1 VKRNLLTKIALLATL
16 SLVGAAAVAEDRSIP
31 ALTGRVVDETGTLT
45 ADEKGALEGKL
56 QNFEQRKGTQIVV
69 LLTGTTFPE
78 PIESYSIRV
87 AEAWKIGRKGVS
99 DGIVIVVAKSD
110 RTMRL
115 EVGYG
120 LEGVIP
126 DAVARRLIDEVFI
139 PGFREGNFYAG
150 LDAGIDRLIKVIDGE
165 PLPEVKVPDRG
176 SGDMRSLESYFVL
189 FLVITLV
196 FGGLLRHLFGRLPA
210 ALIVGGGIGVL
221 AWAIVAPL
229 LIAVFVGVIAFLVT
243 LSAGGVPG
251 RLGRGYGGS
260 GFGGGGFGGG
270 GFGGGGGFSGGGG
283 GFGGGGASGRW

>member
-229 LIAVFVGVIAFLVT
+229 LIAVLVGVIAFLVT

-251 RLGRGYGGS
+251 RLGRGYGGG

>member
-1 VKRNLLTKIALLATL
+1 MKKNLLTKIALLAAL
-16 SLVGAAAVAEDRSIP
+16 LVGATAVAEDRPIP

-45 ADEKGALEGKL
+45 ADQKGALERKL
-56 QNFEQRKGTQIVV
+56 QNFEQRKGTQIVA

-165 PLPEVKVPDRG
+165 PLPEVKVSDRG
-176 SGDMRSLESYFVL
+176 SGDLRSLESYFVL

-210 ALIVGGGIGVL
+210 ALIVGGGIGFL

-229 LIAVFVGVIAFLVT
+229 LIAVFAGVIAFLVT

-251 RLGRGYGGS
+251 GLGRGYGG